1 MNLSRNVQEVIDYHF
16 EMQDLEDNEIL
27 VAPLPREERVLRF
40 SEIASEEEDLYETL
54 TNHEPVNMDLIA
66 A

>member
-1 MNLSRNVQEVIDYHF
+1 MNLSRKVQEVIDYHF
-16 EMQDLEDNEIL
+16 DMQELTDNEIL

-40 SEIASEEEDLYETL
+40 SNIVEEETDVYNILLEQ
-54 TNHEPVNMDLIA
+54 EA

>member
-40 SEIASEEEDLYETL
+40 SNITDETDETDVYDIL
-54 TNHEPVNMDLIA
+54 MEQQA

>member
-40 SEIASEEEDLYETL
+40 SNITDDTDETDVFDIL
-54 TNHEPVNMDLIA
+54 MEQQA